1 MNKTNNPLSS
11 QRIEHKKESLNSDG
25 QHLHQYE
32 QNKKT
37 LSSQRIEH
45 KKESFNSDGQHLHQ
59 YEQNKQSTLTP
70 TH

>member
-32 QNKKT
+32 QNK
-37 LSSQRIEH
+37 
-45 KKESFNSDGQHLHQ
+45 
-59 YEQNKQSTLTP
+59 QSTLTP
-70 TH
+70 THW